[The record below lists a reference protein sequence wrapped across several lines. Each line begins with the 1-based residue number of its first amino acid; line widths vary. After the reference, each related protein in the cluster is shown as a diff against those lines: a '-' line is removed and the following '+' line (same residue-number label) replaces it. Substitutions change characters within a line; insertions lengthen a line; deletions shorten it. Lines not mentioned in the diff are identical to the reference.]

1 MALIQENLNK
11 LENISKLEENWNGYN
26 CKSIPKEVCDFSANI
41 IRKLGDFQPKIF
53 PTGRESVQFE
63 YEKNEE
69 YLEFEIFS
77 SKEIEMFRITRDKK
91 EIEKHVTVIELIEMA
106 RKFFLV
112 I

>member
-1 MALIQENLNK
+1 MALIQENLDK

-26 CKSIPKEVCDFSANI
+26 CKPIPKEVCDFSTNI

-53 PTGRESVQFE
+53 PTGRGSVQFE

-77 SKEIEMFRITRDKK
+77 SKEIEMFRIT
-91 EIEKHVTVIELIEMA
+91 IMCEKPTPLGVGWIALNT
-106 RKFFLV
+106 
-112 I
+112 